1 MRRNRPIVHP
11 ADAACGPG
19 GTLEEH
25 HLPHLR
31 APAPPVGLRN
41 IETAALAYNGTV
53 SVSADDRWF
62 SLRVLFPQQDA
73 EASPP
78 SA

>member
-1 MRRNRPIVHP
+1 MHP
-11 ADAACGPG
+11 ADAARGPG

-31 APAPPVGLRN
+31 ERGHGYGLRN

-53 SVSADDRWF
+53 TVSADDRWF
-62 SLRVLFPQQDA
+62 SLRVLFPQQ
-73 EASPP
+73 ETETTSAS
-78 SA
+78 A

>member
-1 MRRNRPIVHP
+1 MPPAGPVERSKSTTCRTCAHRP
-11 ADAACGPG
+11 
-19 GTLEEH
+19 
-25 HLPHLR
+25 
-31 APAPPVGLRN
+31 PPVALRN

>member
-1 MRRNRPIVHP
+1 MPPAGPVERSKSTTCRTCAHRRH
-11 ADAACGPG
+11 GY
-19 GTLEEH
+19 
-25 HLPHLR
+25 
-31 APAPPVGLRN
+31 GLRN

-62 SLRVLFPQQDA
+62 SLRVLFPQQ
-73 EASPP
+73 ETETASA

>member
-11 ADAACGPG
+11 ADAARGPG

-31 APAPPVGLRN
+31 APAPPVALRN
-41 IETAALAYNGTV
+41 VETAALAYNGTV

-62 SLRVLFPQQDA
+62 SLRVLFPQQ
-73 EASPP
+73 ETETTSAS
-78 SA
+78 A